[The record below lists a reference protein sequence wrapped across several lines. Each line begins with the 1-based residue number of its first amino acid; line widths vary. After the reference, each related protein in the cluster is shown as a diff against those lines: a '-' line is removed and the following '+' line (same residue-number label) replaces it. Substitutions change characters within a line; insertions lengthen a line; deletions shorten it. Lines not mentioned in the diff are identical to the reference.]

1 MDVIRCREMVDL
13 FTAFAAQAVG
23 FPFMRGMTIV
33 GPLLPTDVHLLRQE
47 SLLCQL
53 QSRLRGELS
62 VVAPAVGHEFF
73 IFGQNCGEL
82 LQLLDMGA

>member
-1 MDVIRCREMVDL
+1 MAYL
-13 FTAFAAQAVG
+13 LTAFAAEAVA

-33 GPLLPTDVHLLRQE
+33 GPLLPTNVHLLGQE

-62 VVAPAVGHEFF
+62 VVAPAVGHDFL

-82 LQLLDMGA
+82 LQLFDWGT